1 MITDTKIYERPRQ
14 AIISVCLA
22 IGCFF
27 VGVQYISS
35 GETRLLGIF
44 AFLLGVIFLIVT
56 VYVIKTP
63 MIIIS
68 QDYIMFGTGNFAKRE
83 IAYST
88 IESWSL
94 QNQDKHFSLHFKKN
108 AQEDIDDIK
117 EIIINYNNV
126 RKMDRQVLIDVL
138 SKKGIYQNQGKQII
152 MLDKGKDL

>member
-1 MITDTKIYERPRQ
+1 MNTDTKIYERPRQ

-27 VGVQYISS
+27 VGVQYISAE
-35 GETRLLGIF
+35 ETRLLGSV
-44 AFLLGVIFLIVT
+44 AFVLGAIFLIVT

-63 MIIIS
+63 MIILS

-94 QNQDKHFSLHFKKN
+94 QNQDKHFFLHFKKN
-108 AQEDIDDIK
+108 AQKDIDDIK

-126 RKMDRQVLIDVL
+126 RKMDRQVLIDAL
-138 SKKGIYQNQGKQII
+138 SKKGIYQN
-152 MLDKGKDL
+152 KGK

>member
-35 GETRLLGIF
+35 GETRLLGIV

-63 MIIIS
+63 MIILS
-68 QDYIMFGTGNFAKRE
+68 QDYVMFGTGNFAKRE

-94 QNQDKHFSLHFKKN
+94 QNQDKHFFLHFKKN
-108 AQEDIDDIK
+108 AQEDIDDMK

-126 RKMDRQVLIDVL
+126 RKMDRQVLIDAL
-138 SKKGIYQNQGKQII
+138 GKKGIYQNQGK
-152 MLDKGKDL
+152 